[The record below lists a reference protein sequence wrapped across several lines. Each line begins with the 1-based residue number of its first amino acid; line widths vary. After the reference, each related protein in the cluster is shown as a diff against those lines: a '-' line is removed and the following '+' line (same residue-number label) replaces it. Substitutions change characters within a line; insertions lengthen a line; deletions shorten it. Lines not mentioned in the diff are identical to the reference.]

1 MIFRAQHFELYKANG
16 HTVCGIGVEWTE
28 ARTFVEGVL
37 EWLAK
42 GFLFMSAITGVGAL
56 VAGNAASGPPA
67 GPLAVAAIVLFGL
80 FWGTMRASVNMP
92 GKVNSI
98 ELYDDGR
105 IWSSWQ
111 GEWQTRVQDIRNI
124 ESEQLKQKKTDEDS
138 SYTHGVRM
146 ITRRGRVLRVAT
158 NIEPDDA
165 ITLAVLLSEAIEAV
179 RFPQV
184 TTTIGDQQ
192 VAVW

>member
-1 MIFRAQHFELYKANG
+1 MIFRAQHFELYKADG

-37 EWLAK
+37 WFFAK
-42 GFLFMSAITGVGAL
+42 GFLFAGVFTFVGAL
-56 VAGNAASGPPA
+56 VVGKSASGPPA
-67 GPLAVAAIVLFGL
+67 GALAVAAILLFGL
-80 FWGTMRASVNMP
+80 FWAAMRASVNLP

-98 ELYDDGR
+98 EFHEDGR
-105 IWSSWQ
+105 IWSSCQ
-111 GEWQTRVQDIRNI
+111 GEWKTRAEDIRSI

-165 ITLAVLLSEAIEAV
+165 IALAVQLSEAIEAV
-179 RFPQV
+179 RYPQG
-184 TTTIGDQQ
+184 TATIGDQQ
-192 VAVW
+192 AAVW